1 MKISAWAHEWMHMLF
16 SFILISSYVYI
27 LLFISPSVSLPY
39 NSCRPEKT
47 QVLTLSPTSESGAV
61 FLGLLVDGGP
71 NGPRSQWIKVVWLI
85 WDPFTVLLLC
95 HTLATCFEELTHLKR
110 PWCWETLRAGGE
122 GDNRGWD
129 DWMASPTQWIWV
141 CVGSRCWWWIARP
154 GVLQFMGLQR
164 VGYDWATELNW
175 TELMKRCRKPCPKV
189 AECHPNSWGLEPAD
203 SFLVLRMGKFLG
215 AVQLPRDA
223 QNQNLSY
230 GSKFN
235 ISFCSSHWRSA
246 ETEGEVGT

>member
-1 MKISAWAHEWMHMLF
+1 MSVHTCIPFVAWSALYRLYSRHQSWRSCLVHEDLSLSSSYEWMHMLF

-27 LLFISPSVSLPY
+27 LLFISPSVGLPY

-61 FLGLLVDGGP
+61 FLGLLVDRGP

-110 PWCWETLRAGGE
+110 PWCWERLRAGGE

-129 DWMASPTQWIWV
+129 DWMASLTQWTWV

-164 VGYDWATELNW
+164 VRYNWTTELNW
-175 TELMKRCRKPCPKV
+175 TELRKRCRKPCPKV
-189 AECHPNSWGLEPAD
+189 ASW
-203 SFLVLRMGKFLG
+203 V
-215 AVQLPRDA
+215 
-223 QNQNLSY
+223 
-230 GSKFN
+230 
-235 ISFCSSHWRSA
+235 SS
-246 ETEGEVGT
+246 